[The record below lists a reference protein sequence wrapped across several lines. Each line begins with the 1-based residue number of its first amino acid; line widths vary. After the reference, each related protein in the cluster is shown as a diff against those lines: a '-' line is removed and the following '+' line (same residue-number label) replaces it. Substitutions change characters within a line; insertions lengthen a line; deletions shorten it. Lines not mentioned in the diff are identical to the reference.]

1 MTAENLPD
9 NIANLPSK
17 SAKIRALNARG
28 MARAEIARLLGIRYQ
43 FVRNVLI
50 AESARKAERKA
61 SVETVQMDAAGRILI
76 PAGLRT
82 LLNIGEGSQ
91 VRIEMD
97 GESLKLTP
105 RDAAVKHAQKLIS
118 KFLPEDA
125 ALSDELIAERR
136 EAARNE

>member
-1 MTAENLPD
+1 MTAENLPEI
-9 NIANLPSK
+9 IANLPSK

-105 RDAAVKHAQKLIS
+105 RDAAVKHAQKLIR